1 MCNGVL
7 LPPGGETLE
16 PDNPYT
22 FLEGYTVYDDSR
34 NEVGEVEQTVYD
46 APADVL
52 KYVLVDGRT
61 VPADRMEVNAK
72 EESISLPYAAE
83 TIESA
88 PKLQEFSGE
97 FNEALRKHYGYTDR
111 E

>member
-1 MCNGVL
+1 MCIQAL

-22 FLEGYTVYDDSR
+22 FLEGYRVYDAHG

-52 KYVLVDGRT
+52 KYVILGGHPI
-61 VPADRMEVNAK
+61 PADEMKVNAK
-72 EESISLPYAAE
+72 EESISVPYAAE

-88 PKLQEFSGE
+88 PGLQEFSGE
-97 FNEALRKHYGYTDR
+97 FDETLRKHYGYSGMK
-111 E
+111 